1 MQTCAKL
8 MARETGI
15 VMLAAVCVFC
25 NVRLLMHHLLIRELQ
40 SSLHITCKCVSE
52 VAKMYVLIKQQALA
66 QSCVAWFLLCL
77 FFLPPSLNESEPSSV
92 SEVTDCKREQVF
104 VYFCFFGYLSS

>member
-25 NVRLLMHHLLIRELQ
+25 NVRLLMHHLLICELQ

-77 FFLPPSLNESEPSSV
+77 FFLPPSLNA
-92 SEVTDCKREQVF
+92 RE
-104 VYFCFFGYLSS
+104 